1 MSTLLCPIC
10 QSPLA
15 FTPER
20 CECAAGHGFPVRD
33 GVANI
38 MLRGTQTEDH
48 YNLQW
53 GKELDFYKS
62 IEDSGGKILTATA
75 SYKLGWQ
82 DYLPQALKGARSVL
96 DVACG
101 YGGVADIVK
110 GAGFEGQYVG
120 IDINNTLADV
130 KKERFGH
137 LPNFR
142 FVRADMM
149 EDIFTPSFDVA
160 VCRSAIMLASD
171 PAATFKSIA
180 RALKPGGKFLISVYT
195 RKSPMRELCD
205 DYFRE
210 YFKKMEKREAFE
222 ALKEFTL
229 FGKILSELKVN
240 VEIPQDLPVL
250 EIKKGNYDLQ
260 RLIYYHFLKCFW
272 NEEWGM
278 INSTI
283 VNFDWY
289 HPEYTYRFTKEEI
302 ASWYE
307 DSGFKVVEYRHVPA
321 QHFFCGEKK

>member
-15 FTPER
+15 FDPDR
-20 CECAAGHGFPVRD
+20 CACASGHGFPVQD
-33 GVANI
+33 GIANI
-38 MLRGTQTEDH
+38 LLRGTQTEDH

-53 GKELDFYKS
+53 GKELDFYQS
-62 IEDSGGKILTATA
+62 IRESGGKILTATA
-75 SYKLGWQ
+75 SHKLGWQ
-82 DYLPQALKGARSVL
+82 DYLPKVLQGAQTML
-96 DVACG
+96 DLACG

-110 GAGFEGQYVG
+110 GAGFTGQYVG

-130 KKERFGH
+130 KRERFAH

-149 EDIFTPSFDVA
+149 DNIFTPAFDVA
-160 VCRSAIMLASD
+160 VCRSAIMLASS
-171 PAATFKSIA
+171 PPETFKSIA

-195 RKSPMRELCD
+195 KKSPMRELCD
-205 DYFRE
+205 DHFRE
-210 YFKKMEKREAFE
+210 LFRKMEKREAFE
-222 ALKEFTL
+222 ALQEFTL
-229 FGKILSELKVN
+229 FGKVLSELKVN
-240 VEIPQDLPVL
+240 VDIPQDLPIL
-250 EIKKGNYDLQ
+250 QIKQGTYDLQ

-278 INSTI
+278 KNSTI

-307 DSGFKVVEYRHVPA
+307 DSGFKIIEYRHVPA
-321 QHFFCGEKK
+321 QHFFCGEKL